1 MRALARGAHTEK
13 SNRLGRLP
21 TLRVWLRHAVAT
33 ARPLRIARDYGGFA
47 PSPRPSPSGEGGE
60 GSRPLRRGTGRRE
73 RRPGHPSEA
82 HPRPKEPPQAHREST
97 PPEGTG
103 KFPLDKLSAV
113 VVQLSTRGRIGSGG
127 IRCPPASA
135 RESRSGKSPE
145 GYISLPGFYS
155 TPHCP
160 PARPSPHPMR
170 LTQQNL
176 LILLRSSCRT
186 LMRLSDKHPR
196 LGVSPL
202 GFIKP

>member
-1 MRALARGAHTEK
+1 MRALARGAHTAK

-33 ARPLRIARDYGGFA
+33 ARPLRIARDYGSFT

-60 GSRPLRRGTGRRE
+60 GSRPLRRGSGRRG

-82 HPRPKEPPQAHREST
+82 RPRPKEPPSTQGEHPARRHREI
-97 PPEGTG
+97 
-103 KFPLDKLSAV
+103 PLDKLSAV

-145 GYISLPGFYS
+145 GFNSLPGFYS
-155 TPHCP
+155 TPPLPTSATIAASNAPNATKP
-160 PARPSPHPMR
+160 PYLVAF
-170 LTQQNL
+170 T
-176 LILLRSSCRT
+176 RS
-186 LMRLSDKHPR
+186 
-196 LGVSPL
+196 
-202 GFIKP
+202 